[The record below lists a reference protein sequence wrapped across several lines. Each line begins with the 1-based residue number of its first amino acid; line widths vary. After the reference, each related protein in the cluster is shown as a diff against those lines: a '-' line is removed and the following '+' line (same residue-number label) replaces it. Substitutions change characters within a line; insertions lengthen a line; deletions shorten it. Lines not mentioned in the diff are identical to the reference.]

1 MMSNV
6 QAERIAESLEQFIRA
21 RFSVRSDDKLF
32 SRSTHLFED
41 GYVDSTGLVELVA
54 YIESEFEIGVPE
66 DAFFDASFTSIDG
79 IASAVALIGAEGGYK
94 RVSYVPN

>member
-1 MMSNV
+1 MLNA
-6 QAERIAESLEQFIRA
+6 QTENIATSLEQFIRA
-21 RFSVRSDDKLF
+21 RFAVRNDDKVF
-32 SRSTHLFED
+32 SRTTHLFED

-79 IASAVALIGAEGGYK
+79 IAAAVALIGAEGGYK
-94 RVSYVPN
+94 RVSYIPN